1 LGRLLQNELN
11 LEQLDVALG
20 SGTVELRDV
29 VLNCAYIREQLGD
42 SAAVLS
48 LEVGGV
54 YCKKIW
60 GIHIGASGR
69 V

>member
-1 LGRLLQNELN
+1 
-11 LEQLDVALG
+11 VALG